1 MGIGRQQ
8 ARALLDAVKAG
19 TTRADRRAEV
29 AAAVDLLNEWLAKR
43 DAQDA
48 AAAGN
53 FAATKKA
60 QFSTFVDAL
69 SDPDLAPDPV
79 P

>member
-8 ARALLDAVKAG
+8 ARALLDEVKAG
-19 TTRADRRAEV
+19 TTRDTRRAEV

-43 DAQDA
+43 DAQDSA
-48 AAAGN
+48 AATD
-53 FAATKKA
+53 FAATKAVQFKA
-60 QFSTFVDAL
+60 FVGAL
-69 SDPDLAPDPV
+69 PDPDLAPDPV